1 MSQAETEPLES
12 TPVSNTDSETRRNR
26 VVLVDTTGAVIGE
39 ADKLAAHRDGGRL
52 HLAFSVFVFDSD
64 GRVLLQRRAPGKYH
78 FAGRWTNTC
87 CSHPIPGEGVVAA
100 GVRRLDEEMGITTT
114 LTDIGSFIYRAEDT
128 ASGLT
133 EHELDH
139 VLIGEHNTDPVPNPD
154 ETDAWQW
161 VPLPELAEDL
171 EANSERYTPWLAP
184 ALQLVQGN

>member
-1 MSQAETEPLES
+1 MSSSES
-12 TPVSNTDSETRRNR
+12 ELKRDR

-39 ADKLAAHRDGGRL
+39 ADKLEAHRDGGEL

-87 CSHPIPGEGVVAA
+87 CSHPMPGEGVVEA
-100 GVRRLDEEMGITTT
+100 GVRRLDEEMGITTA
-114 LTDIGSFIYRAEDT
+114 LTDVGSFIYRADDA

-139 VLIGEHNTDPVPNPD
+139 VLIGEYNTDPVPNPD
-154 ETDAWQW
+154 EADAWRW
-161 VPLPELAEDL
+161 VPLTELAEDL
-171 EANSERYTPWLAP
+171 DANPDRYTPWLAS
-184 ALQLVQGN
+184 ALDIVRKARPDEPIN